1 VQLACSLPEVA
12 VIIHS
17 VGSTPNQ
24 RVKLPRV
31 YLLFHASKNDMS
43 NITEISKKNIQLGT
57 FHLVAE
63 F

>member
-1 VQLACSLPEVA
+1 MHQ
-12 VIIHS
+12 
-17 VGSTPNQ
+17 
-24 RVKLPRV
+24 K
-31 YLLFHASKNDMS
+31 KDMS